1 MITNDELRQKVA
13 DFLKQAGINAVEVA
27 TSPVALDQAA
37 KTVTSLFPFVLR
49 PLVKERIRG
58 VILQIAERVP
68 NPSGPQAQ
76 AGLAEREPV
85 EVRLRSIQ
93 DEVRKAFGDDYA
105 TKRSLRGYAAEID
118 VLCGRLCRECEALEA
133 AVVQTDPTLLVRVI
147 LVKAHLLGNWQRLHG
162 SKSNQQAAIEC
173 YERAVAL
180 ADGFP
185 DLQADVRYQFGCFCA
200 AAAEGVAGGKQ
211 RAIEHFQ
218 RAMAV
223 SAPGTTAYVGSE
235 QEIQKLQKK
244 GWFS

>member
-13 DFLKQAGINAVEVA
+13 DFLKQAGINALEVA
-27 TSPVALDQAA
+27 TNPVALDRAA
-37 KTVTSLFPFVLR
+37 HTVTSLFPFVLR

-68 NPSGPQAQ
+68 NPPVHHEQAC
-76 AGLAEREPV
+76 LAECEPV
-85 EVRLRSIQ
+85 EMRLRSIQ

-118 VLCGRLCRECEALEA
+118 VLCSRLCKDCEALETSVA
-133 AVVQTDPTLLVRVI
+133 QTDPALLVRVI
-147 LVKAHLLGNWQRLHG
+147 LVKAQLLGNWQKLHG
-162 SKSNQQAAIEC
+162 SKGNQQTAIEC

-180 ADGFP
+180 ADGIP
-185 DLQADVRYQFGCFCA
+185 GLQADVRYQFGCFCA

-218 RAMAV
+218 RAMAA
-223 SAPGTTAYVGSE
+223 SAPGTAAYVGSE

-244 GWFS
+244 HRFS